1 MLSTQNIVKY
11 ISLLV
16 VFAISLIFHYNEN
29 KMVKNCLQ
37 GFSITFFI
45 LLSLGLLL
53 EGFYLNLIYQEI
65 AFALVRLAYPS
76 CLFWASLA
84 LVDGAL
90 ALYFQLAKEKYTKGI
105 ASLIILLLVIA
116 EFITAYLVY
125 PHFPGAAFFY
135 GYVLIM
141 AMLNVVYINSIEK
154 SGKGKYNLPVFGAL
168 KSYLYVLAP
177 LSMFILAILLICLY
191 IALLVA
197 SCLCYCIGGTCST
210 TETISFKKTFW
221 GDYYIYID

>member
-1 MLSTQNIVKY
+1 M
-11 ISLLV
+11 
-16 VFAISLIFHYNEN
+16 VF
-29 KMVKNCLQ
+29 
-37 GFSITFFI
+37 GRD
-45 LLSLGLLL
+45 
-53 EGFYLNLIYQEI
+53 
-65 AFALVRLAYPS
+65 AFPAW
-76 CLFWASLA
+76 LFWASLA
-84 LVDGAL
+84 LVDGSL
-90 ALYFQLAKEKYTKGI
+90 ALYFHLAKEKYTKGI

-116 EFITAYLVY
+116 EFITAFFFLRFVVFA
-125 PHFPGAAFFY
+125 PFFY

-141 AMLNVVYINSIEK
+141 AMLNVVYINLIEK

-168 KSYLYVLAP
+168 KSYLYILAP

-221 GDYYIYID
+221 GDDYIYVD

>member
-1 MLSTQNIVKY
+1 M
-11 ISLLV
+11 
-16 VFAISLIFHYNEN
+16 
-29 KMVKNCLQ
+29 
-37 GFSITFFI
+37 
-45 LLSLGLLL
+45 
-53 EGFYLNLIYQEI
+53 
-65 AFALVRLAYPS
+65 ALVGRVYPTS
-76 CLFWASLA
+76 FFWVSMA
-84 LVDGAL
+84 LVDVSL
-90 ALYFQLAKEKYTKGI
+90 ALYFQQKKEKYTKGI

-116 EFITAYLVY
+116 EFITAFFFLRFVVFA
-125 PHFPGAAFFY
+125 PFFY

-141 AMLNVVYINSIEK
+141 AMLNVVYINLIEK

-168 KSYLYVLAP
+168 KSYLYILAP

-221 GDYYIYID
+221 GDYYIYVD